1 MEKRDDIDGIG
12 SNFTESR
19 DKRSFFIEFSDL
31 RKHLS
36 DFVSEVHQIDTSA
49 STRREWKKVPGEFRQ
64 FFEASKFNSIIKNAL
79 PDFAEMVRGNRW
91 GLKFDAVDK
100 KEKDKADGKREVDP
114 ILDELEKTLRIGE
127 KQSYK
132 YKEED
137 QNPKDKTTQ
146 YETEE
151 GPVTTEY
158 NSSTSE
164 EDDDNLDNI
173 L

>member
-1 MEKRDDIDGIG
+1 MIENRLFKRIFGDC

-19 DKRSFFIEFSDL
+19 DKRSFSIEFSDL
-31 RKHLS
+31 RKDLS

-49 STRREWKKVPGEFRQ
+49 STRGEWKKVPGEFRQ

-79 PDFAEMVRGNRW
+79 PDFAQMVRGNRW

-100 KEKDKADGKREVDP
+100 KEKEKGTREVDP

-132 YKEED
+132 YKEKE
-137 QNPKDKTTQ
+137 QNPMSGIHECHYVIK
-146 YETEE
+146 
-151 GPVTTEY
+151 
-158 NSSTSE
+158 
-164 EDDDNLDNI
+164 
-173 L
+173 